1 VQACLAEGL
10 RDYGAT
16 MVTKR
21 LLAPTDAMFL
31 WGETPDTKF
40 HVASLTIFSPP
51 PDAGPTY
58 QRDLLHSMRHAPVES
73 PWNLKLS
80 HPKVLAHPL
89 QSWVVDDDFD
99 LDYHVRR
106 SALAS
111 PGDERELGILVS
123 RLHSNQIDFSRPPW
137 EMHVIE
143 GLEGGRF
150 AVYIKVHHA
159 LVDGYTGAQIFSRSM
174 STDPDDREH
183 PFFFS
188 DRPRTRHRA
197 APAESRSLAKQV
209 AGSVTGAA
217 NAVAG
222 IAGIGASAVKAV
234 ARLEFG
240 KVSDLAN
247 PHQAPDTILNA
258 PIGRNRRF
266 ATQQYD
272 FDRLRA
278 VARASGGTLNDV
290 VMAICG
296 GGLRAFL
303 LEQGEL
309 PSKPLIAFMPV
320 NLREEGDEG
329 GGNKVGALLASLG
342 TDVAEPKQRLEAVIR
357 STRSAKAQMKGMDQ
371 WAALAYSGYLLAPGA
386 GQVLAAMAG
395 LKSNPFPTAFNV
407 TLSNVPG
414 PRQTRYMRGSRVEAY
429 YPVSIPIHGMALNI
443 TLFSYADTINF
454 GFVGCRD
461 AVPSL
466 QKLAVHTGE
475 ALAALEAAYGVGATS
490 SVERSRDPAPRKVTR
505 KTSKKAPAK
514 KAPAKK
520 APAKKAPPKK
530 TTAKKTTSAKS
541 RALVTKKTPA
551 KKAPAKKAA
560 TKKTAAKKTTAKK

>member
-1 VQACLAEGL
+1 
-10 RDYGAT
+10 

-31 WGETPDTKF
+31 WGETQDTKF
-40 HVASLTIFSPP
+40 HVASLSIFTPP

-58 QRDLLHSMRHAPVES
+58 LRDLLAAMHDAPVVS

-89 QSWVVDDDFD
+89 QSWVTDDRFD

-123 RLHSNQIDFSRPPW
+123 RLHSIQIDFSRPPW

-150 AVYIKVHHA
+150 GVYIKVHHA

-174 STDPDDREH
+174 STDPDDRDH

-188 DRPRTRHRA
+188 HKPRTRHRA
-197 APAESRSLAKQV
+197 APAEARSLAKQV

-222 IAGIGASAVKAV
+222 IASVGASAVKAV
-234 ARLEFG
+234 ARLELG
-240 KVSDLAN
+240 KTADLTN

-266 ATQQYD
+266 ATQQYE
-272 FDRLRA
+272 FERLRA

-296 GGLRAFL
+296 GGLRSFL
-303 LEQGEL
+303 KEQGAL
-309 PSKPLIAFMPV
+309 PAKPLIAFMPV

-329 GGNKVGALLASLG
+329 GGNKVGALLASMA
-342 TDVAEPKQRLEAVIR
+342 TDVAEPKQRLQAVIR

-386 GQVLAAMAG
+386 GQVLAALAG
-395 LKSNPFPTAFNV
+395 LRSNPFPTAFNI

-414 PRQTRYMRGSRVEAY
+414 PRQTRYLRGSRVEAY
-429 YPVSIPIHGMALNI
+429 YPVSIPIHGMALNL
-443 TLFSYADTINF
+443 TLFSYGDTINF

-466 QKLAVHTGE
+466 QKLAVYTGE
-475 ALAALEAAYGVGATS
+475 ALAELEAAYGVSGAAAKGT
-490 SVERSRDPAPRKVTR
+490 PAAKPAKKTTR
-505 KTSKKAPAK
+505 KTAAKRVSTSAKSRALATKKAPAK
-514 KAPAKK
+514 KAA
-520 APAKKAPPKK
+520 
-530 TTAKKTTSAKS
+530 
-541 RALVTKKTPA
+541 A

-560 TKKTAAKKTTAKK
+560 AKKAPAKKK